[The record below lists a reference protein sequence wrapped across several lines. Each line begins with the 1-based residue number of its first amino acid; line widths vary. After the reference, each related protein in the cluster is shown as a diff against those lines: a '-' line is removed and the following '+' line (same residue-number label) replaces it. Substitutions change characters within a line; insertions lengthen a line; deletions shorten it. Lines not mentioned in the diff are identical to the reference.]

1 MIGRPEGSE
10 GTRDRERDQR
20 SFVHLLAGRGLLVF
34 MAGCRPEY
42 RTVKTTASADAAI

>member
-1 MIGRPEGSE
+1 MGR
-10 GTRDRERDQR
+10 GTEREQR
-20 SFVHLLAGRGLLVF
+20 SFVHLLAGRELLVF